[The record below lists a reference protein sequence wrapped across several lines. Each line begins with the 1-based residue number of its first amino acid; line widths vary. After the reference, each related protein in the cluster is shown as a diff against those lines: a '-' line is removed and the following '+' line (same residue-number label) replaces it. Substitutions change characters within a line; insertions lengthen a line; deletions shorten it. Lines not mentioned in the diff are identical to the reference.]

1 MQGEPAKRRYP
12 KFQIRAGYIGAI
24 IAAFLLDYMHPEM
37 HFMVALGVCML
48 SIATEAGLVLAKGR
62 RPSGRLGP
70 TPTRKIAHGFLETG
84 HLSAIVRSDLPKAAF
99 KGKTNYKTA
108 RKSVENSYSKSEP

>member
-1 MQGEPAKRRYP
+1 MQGEPVKRRYP
-12 KFQIRAGYIGAI
+12 EFQIRAGYIGAI

-62 RPSGRLGP
+62 FPGSL
-70 TPTRKIAHGFLETG
+70 IAKVL
-84 HLSAIVRSDLPKAAF
+84 IVATAYVLAGGAWYLISSRVF
-99 KGKTNYKTA
+99 KT
-108 RKSVENSYSKSEP
+108 